1 MTSAAATA
9 SPPTNAHRTLSG
21 VYKPTSKQKQSF
33 GICIYGKGGT
43 GKTTLVGTMP
53 GKGLV
58 IDVPQIEGGTFVLE
72 DNADRIDV
80 VPVTTWSEINPI
92 YWFLAKE
99 KHDYQWVAIDSITA
113 FTELAKRQTIKE
125 RDLDADPHT
134 ISLQEWGKI
143 GRLLAELIYQFRVL
157 PIHTIWIAQERR
169 FGGMDEG
176 GDSSTVGPD
185 VSPAALQ
192 SLLPS
197 MLLVGRLSV
206 EHSIEGNWER
216 HLRIGPSEHYYTK
229 VRAKPG
235 LSVPAIIRNP
245 NLASILRYVLGSGA
259 RPDEVEEQSLIV
271 LG

>member
-1 MTSAAATA
+1 MDPPKTATTSSTR
-9 SPPTNAHRTLSG
+9 RTLSG

-72 DNADRIDV
+72 DHADRIDV

-157 PIHTIWIAQERR
+157 PIHTIWIAQERK
-169 FGGMDEG
+169 FGGMDDV
-176 GDSSTVGPD
+176 GDGTIGPD

-206 EHSIEGNWER
+206 EHSIDGNWER
-216 HLRIGPSEHYYTK
+216 HLRIGPSERYFTK

-235 LSVPAIIRNP
+235 LSVPAVIRNP
-245 NLASILRYVLGSGA
+245 SLASILRYVLGSGD
-259 RPDEVEEQSLIV
+259 RPEEVEEGSLIV